1 MSCEITEKVLDTMNP
16 HATQQLYGLICQQRE
31 VLLELKHFAEVQHQ
45 IVQQNELGRLVS
57 LLAAKQKAIQRLQ
70 EIDRNLA
77 PFQDQDPESRVWSSE
92 EQRDECRRIAKECP
106 RLLVEVMKLE
116 QTAEETLTAQRKTI
130 SQQIEQSTT
139 RSQAANAYLQ
149 ASNPAD
155 SSNGWSVEE

>member
-1 MSCEITEKVLDTMNP
+1 MTALHSSQE
-16 HATQQLYGLICQQRE
+16 LYGLICQQRE
-31 VLLELKHFAEVQHQ
+31 VLLELKHFAEVQQQ
-45 IVQQNELGRLVS
+45 IVQQNELGKLVS

-77 PFQDQDPESRVWSSE
+77 PFQNQDPESRVWSSE

-106 RLLVEVMKLE
+106 RLLAEVMKLE
-116 QTAEETLTAQRKTI
+116 QIAEETLTAQRETI
-130 SQQIEQSTT
+130 SQQVEQSTT
-139 RSQAANAYLQ
+139 RSQAATAYLQ

>member
-1 MSCEITEKVLDTMNP
+1 MTTLHSS
-16 HATQQLYGLICQQRE
+16 QQLYGLICQQRE
-31 VLLELKHFAEVQHQ
+31 VLLELKHFAKVQHQ
-45 IVQQNELGRLVS
+45 IAQQNELGRLVS

-77 PFQDQDPESRVWSSE
+77 PFQNQDPESRVWSSQ

-106 RLLVEVMKLE
+106 RLLAEIMKLE
-116 QTAEETLTAQRKTI
+116 QIAEETLTAQREMI
-130 SQQIEQSTT
+130 SQQVEQSTT
-139 RSQAANAYLQ
+139 RSQAATAYLQ

>member
-1 MSCEITEKVLDTMNP
+1 METVASMTAL
-16 HATQQLYGLICQQRE
+16 HATQQLYRLICQQRE
-31 VLLELKHFAEVQHQ
+31 VLSELKHFAEVQQ
-45 IVQQNELGRLVS
+45 KIVQQNELGKLVS

-106 RLLVEVMKLE
+106 RLLAEVMKLE
-116 QTAEETLTAQRKTI
+116 QTAEETLTAQRETI

-139 RSQAANAYLQ
+139 RSQAANA
-149 ASNPAD
+149 
-155 SSNGWSVEE
+155 

>member
-1 MSCEITEKVLDTMNP
+1 MLGEMTEKVLDMTNP

-31 VLLELKHFAEVQHQ
+31 VLLELKHFAKVQHQ

-77 PFQDQDPESRVWSSE
+77 PFQNQDPESRVWSSQ

-106 RLLVEVMKLE
+106 RLLAEVMKLE
-116 QTAEETLTAQRKTI
+116 QIAEETLTAQRETI
-130 SQQIEQSTT
+130 SQQVEQSTT
-139 RSQAANAYLQ
+139 RSQAATAYLQ